1 MTNSNI
7 SKNLNT
13 HLNFYNYNRIE
24 REKYNKKFYDR
35 RLSKSDIKKIESKFA
50 FRKKPFTVKHVLIML
65 IIFVTIMLLVGL
77 NTNHKDNTVLGA
89 FILLFFLLAIAL
101 GYDVNSRFYIMF
113 IIIFI
118 LIMFFTSYTNY
129 TYDSLNELKGKVKSL
144 GVNNKA
150 KINKK

>member
-113 IIIFI
+113 III
-118 LIMFFTSYTNY
+118 LI
-129 TYDSLNELKGKVKSL
+129 
-144 GVNNKA
+144 
-150 KINKK
+150 